1 MRATAAAVRRHN
13 RCQPA
18 GAEAACTD
26 SIARANM
33 ASVAKLTA
41 QERAKLPDSAF
52 AHVDPA
58 GKRRLPIHDAAHVR
72 NALARFDQVAF
83 EDEAARDRARTRLLR
98 AAHKHGVAPI
108 GFIRAEI
115 QPHRRLPKGN
125 VTFLLTD
132 VEASTSLLARLG
144 DAYRPLLTELRRL
157 VRGAVQRAGGQEV
170 DSRGDELLAVFR
182 EPASAL
188 EAALAIQRGVGE
200 RPWSVDGAD
209 VRLRVGVHSGRPTLT
224 ETGYIGL
231 ALHATARVC
240 FAAHGGQILITSA
253 VRSGLGDRHGF
264 SLKSL
269 GRWHFRGLPTP
280 MELFQVDNRPGSE
293 TYPPPR
299 GATPARKR

>member
-1 MRATAAAVRRHN
+1 VR
-13 RCQPA
+13 
-18 GAEAACTD
+18 
-26 SIARANM
+26 
-33 ASVAKLTA
+33 
-41 QERAKLPDSAF
+41 
-52 AHVDPA
+52 
-58 GKRRLPIHDAAHVR
+58 
-72 NALARFDQVAF
+72 
-83 EDEAARDRARTRLLR
+83 
-98 AAHKHGVAPI
+98 
-108 GFIRAEI
+108 
-115 QPHRRLPKGN
+115 
-125 VTFLLTD
+125 
-132 VEASTSLLARLG
+132 
-144 DAYRPLLTELRRL
+144 
-157 VRGAVQRAGGQEV
+157 RAGGQEV

-182 EPASAL
+182 EPANAL
-188 EAALAIQRGVGE
+188 EAAFAIQRGVGE